1 MSSDLKASAR
11 EGGGGGGGV
20 GWQVRLVHTLLN
32 NFVSFLIF
40 SGFFFPIALIGKFT
54 AMIILHFLCQ
64 HYGPLILVRDLC
76 RSGLHRITILLSYYL
91 TRLTAAGSPMMR
103 CKLSENLAIFI
114 PIFLIIFKLD
124 TDQIKQPR
132 LFRFMWP
139 EAKWNACRID
149 KRSDDDKIGLD
160 RNIAIQVNLERFV
173 WGHWGKTVLISSRQ
187 FALTGLFLWNLLPV
201 PS

>member
-1 MSSDLKASAR
+1 MHDESFQNFRSAFSPDPTDCR
-11 EGGGGGGGV
+11 
-20 GWQVRLVHTLLN
+20 W
-32 NFVSFLIF
+32 VSED
-40 SGFFFPIALIGKFT
+40 A
-54 AMIILHFLCQ
+54 
-64 HYGPLILVRDLC
+64 
-76 RSGLHRITILLSYYL
+76 
-91 TRLTAAGSPMMR
+91 R

-124 TDQIKQPR
+124 TDQMKQPR
-132 LFRFMWP
+132 LFRFMRP

-160 RNIAIQVNLERFV
+160 RNVAIQVNFERFV

>member
-1 MSSDLKASAR
+1 MSFVILNCQVVECADIFANPVFKNPGIIYNGREMQARVFMTFSCALASLICTGASIL
-11 EGGGGGGGV
+11 GDPGAVSQV
-20 GWQVRLVHTLLN
+20 GRKCTTKVFKT
-32 NFVSFLIF
+32 FVQPFL
-40 SGFFFPIALIGKFT
+40 P
-54 AMIILHFLCQ
+54 
-64 HYGPLILVRDLC
+64 
-76 RSGLHRITILLSYYL
+76 
-91 TRLTAAGSPMMR
+91 TRLTAAGCPRMR
-103 CKLSENLAIFI
+103 YKLSENLAIFI

-124 TDQIKQPR
+124 TDQMKQPR
-132 LFRFMWP
+132 LFRFMRP

-160 RNIAIQVNLERFV
+160 RNVAIQVNFERFV